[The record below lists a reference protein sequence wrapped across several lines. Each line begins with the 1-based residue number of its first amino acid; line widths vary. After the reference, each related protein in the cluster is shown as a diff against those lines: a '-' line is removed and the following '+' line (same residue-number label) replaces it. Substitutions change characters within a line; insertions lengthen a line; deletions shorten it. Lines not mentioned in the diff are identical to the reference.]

1 MSRALLLALAVP
13 LALSAC
19 AKKDEPP
26 PCPKVAIL
34 GDAARLTKFR
44 PGPGRDVTDVE
55 IEAEMSAFRG
65 ECQYKDE
72 GVEVSLAVAVDARRG
87 PGAPE
92 RVSDLDWFVAVP
104 VFYPKPEA
112 KAVIKMSVG
121 FPVNVETV
129 RATDEGVTMLL
140 PYRADV
146 QAQDYQIFVGF
157 QLTPEQLEYNRRH
170 GR

>member
-1 MSRALLLALAVP
+1 MSRRLVLAMALPLALA
-13 LALSAC
+13 AC
-19 AKKDEPP
+19 AKKAEPP
-26 PCPKVAIL
+26 PCPKVSIL
-34 GDAARLTKFR
+34 GDAARVTKFR
-44 PGPGRDVTDVE
+44 PGPGRDVTDIEV
-55 IEAEMSAFRG
+55 EAEMNAFRG

-87 PGAPE
+87 PGASS

-104 VFYPKPEA
+104 VFYPKPQA
-112 KAVIKMSVG
+112 KAVMQMRVG
-121 FPVNVETV
+121 FPDNVEAV
-129 RATDEGVTMLL
+129 RASDEGVTMLL

-157 QLTPEQLEYNRRH
+157 QLSPEQLDHNRRH